1 MIFVIEFC
9 RAAAFTAV
17 QIFRFRAQLSLISV
31 IRNGH
36 VYRMRCRIVGYVGHA
51 STLGNRVS
59 KGFRVRALQIR
70 TGKMNFAKGEVFHRA
85 VFRLNAGGCLFRH
98 RCVVRIRLN
107 GKIPGISLLEIPPLQ
122 ILNTI
127 NFHRTAVRFRLI
139 YDLSGLH
146 VVHNTVHVNI
156 GAFRLG
162 YVPQDVD
169 FSFRIQRCIF
179 GSQCLLN
186 GCLND
191 ISGRFLKDVVV
202 YGLEILVQCFRI
214 GFCTERIVQIH
225 VTAGNYLFCTGHVCD
240 FGQHLSVH
248 RSVITSAVSVHI
260 IRRSSTYREVVL
272 WTVLRCTILR
282 LCTAVIPNKKM
293 CIITIIRR

>member
-1 MIFVIEFC
+1 
-9 RAAAFTAV
+9 
-17 QIFRFRAQLSLISV
+17 
-31 IRNGH
+31 
-36 VYRMRCRIVGYVGHA
+36 
-51 STLGNRVS
+51 
-59 KGFRVRALQIR
+59 
-70 TGKMNFAKGEVFHRA
+70 MNFAKGEIFHRV

-107 GKIPGISLLEIPPLQ
+107 GKIPGISLLEIPALQ

-127 NFHRTAVRFRLI
+127 NFHRAAVRFRLI

-169 FSFRIQRCIF
+169 FSFRVHCCIF
-179 GSQCLLN
+179 GSQRLLN

-202 YGLEILVQCFRI
+202 YGLEIRVQCFRVEGI
-214 GFCTERIVQIH
+214 IQIH
-225 VTAGNYLFCTGHVCD
+225 VSAGNCRFCTGHVCA

-248 RSVITSAVSVHI
+248 RSVITSAASVHVAGC
-260 IRRSSTYREVVL
+260 RSPYRKVVL
-272 WTVLRCTILR
+272 WTVMRCTILR
-282 LCTAVIPNKKM
+282 LRTAVIPNKKM
-293 CIITIIRR
+293 GIITIIRR

>member
-1 MIFVIEFC
+1 
-9 RAAAFTAV
+9 
-17 QIFRFRAQLSLISV
+17 
-31 IRNGH
+31 
-36 VYRMRCRIVGYVGHA
+36 
-51 STLGNRVS
+51 
-59 KGFRVRALQIR
+59 
-70 TGKMNFAKGEVFHRA
+70 MNFAKGEIFHRV

-107 GKIPGISLLEIPPLQ
+107 GKIPGISLLEIPALQ

-127 NFHRTAVRFRLI
+127 NFHRAAVRFRLI

-169 FSFRIQRCIF
+169 FSFRVHCCIF
-179 GSQCLLN
+179 GSQRLLN

-202 YGLEILVQCFRI
+202 YGLEIRVQCFRVEGI
-214 GFCTERIVQIH
+214 IQIH
-225 VTAGNYLFCTGHVCD
+225 VSAGNCRFSTGHVCV

-248 RSVITSAVSVHI
+248 RSVITSAASVHVAGC
-260 IRRSSTYREVVL
+260 RSPYRKVVL
-272 WTVLRCTILR
+272 WTVMRCTILR
-282 LCTAVIPNKKM
+282 LRTAVIPNKKM